1 MKNILFFAGLLLTT
15 ACFGQK
21 YTGDSWAKVKASG
34 GTLTVVYFEQPGLI
48 YKDATSGSMKGLCV
62 DILDDFTKFVQEKYG
77 KKVTINYAA
86 SIPAFPNFL
95 AAPQNNLNVMG
106 ITNVTIT
113 EERKKV
119 LKFTPAFMTNPV
131 VMLTHKDAPAIRA
144 IHEIGTVLKDYS
156 GKAING
162 SSQAKLLEKIKK
174 ENAPSLKI
182 GYANSGSEIINE
194 LSGGAKSF
202 AVLELTE
209 FIDATRKQLPVK
221 RQNISFGD
229 ADKMGFIMA
238 PKTDWDEAWNE
249 FLTPDYKMSVRY
261 RKIVVDNL
269 GATFLSALK

>member
-1 MKNILFFAGLLLTT
+1 MKNILFFAGLLLAT
-15 ACFGQK
+15 ACLGQK

-48 YKDATSGSMKGLCV
+48 YKDAASGAMKGLCV

-86 SIPAFPNFL
+86 SIPVFPNFL
-95 AAPQNNLNVMG
+95 EAAQNNQNVMG

-119 LKFTPAFMTNPV
+119 MKFTPAFMTNPV

-144 IHEIGTVLKDYS
+144 VNEINTVLKDYT

-162 SSQAKLLEKIKK
+162 SSQAKLLDRIKK
-174 ENAPSLKI
+174 ENAPALKV
-182 GYANSGSEIINE
+182 GYANSGADIIKE

-202 AVLELTE
+202 ALIELTE
-209 FIDATRKQLPVK
+209 FIDATRKQLPIK
-221 RQNISFGD
+221 RQNLSFGD
-229 ADKMGFIMA
+229 ADKMGFIMGQ
-238 PKTDWDEAWNE
+238 KTDWDEAWNE